1 LFRWCFALKEGW
13 RNRQELKS
21 FLHDPSKRVGSLVE
35 ITPERLE
42 QSNIG
47 VLVLDFDGVLAPH
60 GAVEP
65 LPEACTWLRD
75 LCNHIGEQRI
85 ALLTNKPF
93 SSRLAYFA
101 KEFPSIYIAQVRR
114 KKPYPD
120 GLLQIAEYKGIERH
134 RLALLDDRLLTGMLA
149 TCLAYTQGFYFYKP
163 YRNLLRRPIVET
175 FFSFLRIVERLFV
188 TCV

>member
-1 LFRWCFALKEGW
+1 MFRWFFALKAGW
-13 RNRQELKS
+13 RNREELKR
-21 FLHDPSKRVGSLVE
+21 FLRDPDKRVGSLAE

-42 QSNIG
+42 NANVG

-60 GAVEP
+60 GAMEP
-65 LPEACTWLRD
+65 LPQVKAWLRN
-75 LCNHIGEQRI
+75 LSNHIGEQRI

-93 SSRLAYFA
+93 SSRLAYFTQ
-101 KEFPSIYIAQVRR
+101 EFPSIYIAHVRR

-149 TCLAYTQGFYFYKP
+149 TCLAYTQGLYFYKP
-163 YRNLLRRPIVET
+163 YRNLLRRPITET
-175 FFSFLRIVERLFV
+175 FFSFLRIVERVFIS
-188 TCV
+188 CV